1 MKLLGEVQA
10 NSGAKKILNSEL
22 WHACAGPL
30 VSLPQPGSLVY
41 YFPQGHSEQVS
52 TSTRRAINSQIPS
65 YTNLP
70 SQLMCQVHSVTLH
83 ADRDNDEIYAQMTLQ
98 PVNSEADVF
107 QIPDFGYTK
116 SKQPTEF
123 FCKNLTA
130 SDTSTHGGFSV
141 PRRAAEKLFP
151 QLDYTMQPPNQE
163 LIVRDLHD
171 NIWTFRHIYRGQP
184 KRHLLTTGWSLFV
197 GAKRLK
203 SGDSVLFI
211 RDEKSQLLLGLRRS
225 NCQQSPLPSSV
236 LSADSMHIGVLAA
249 AAHAAASSSPFTVYY
264 NPRACPSEFIVP
276 LAKYQKAAYAQVSIG
291 MRFGMMFATEES
303 TKRRCMGTIV
313 GISDLDSQRWPNS
326 KWRNLQVEW
335 DEPGYDEKP
344 DRVSIWEIE
353 TPESLFVFPP
363 SLKRHCIPGLL
374 GIDIGDGNVNHF
386 LQASDY
392 RSGDLH
398 TLRSK
403 LNSERLMKK
412 VIRQQ
417 SSLPGSEIGCHQ
429 SVFATILQKIKASG
443 FPATSSSTLPT
454 LMATQGPSSHEEIMI
469 HTAMREKITSP
480 GPQEQV
486 LPLDNNTSS
495 ENQNIYYC
503 LEQEGLLM
511 ATKLVNQFST
521 ETPWRNCQELND
533 HDNKCE
539 DLAVEEKI
547 DMKSELLYNE
557 TKNEKIESAQNKVR
571 STSNMNQLT
580 GTYER
585 FSPVTHPGNEINK
598 NENLGN
604 SLVAENKDVQANR
617 LDDPQIYQ
625 QQLVCI
631 EAANPLNKNLPYHGS
646 QLYQCSDNDE
656 LMLQQSSYQSFAPNS
671 FLNSSRPDN
680 LFLSA
685 VDSAES
691 PQVGISSILNLESLN
706 PFEKSQFSSFSD
718 TFSPSFM
725 PIFTEEAYGYREI
738 NPSEAIPVSGIL
750 PSHAQNLK
758 TGMKENSSPELLKLC
773 GLRDLSSEG
782 TCSNLHSESSNA
794 DIFTDSSVP
803 STVLEEF
810 SVVKGSSF
818 PVTLED
824 SLGCFA
830 MNQDIQSQLTSTSL
844 ADFSLQDIPECSAGT
859 SSGNIAANDYNYLG
873 KQAVQQPMR
882 TYTKVQKLGSVG
894 RSIDLKRFRNY
905 EQLKSAIVCMFGL
918 EGQLDD
924 PNQSEWKLVYV
935 DQENDVLLV
944 GDDPWDEF
952 VNCVRCIRILSPSEV
967 QQMSQEGLQFMNSY
981 LP

>member
-1 MKLLGEVQA
+1 MMDSDVILYVSEISKTPDDPLNLFLFHYILTLRCRTLYFVCQQPKAAMGAGKEKMGGMKNGLQFRERKAKKGMEWNHGLLLK
-10 NSGAKKILNSEL
+10 GAKKILNSEL

-41 YFPQGHSEQVS
+41 YFPQGHSEQ
-52 TSTRRAINSQIPS
+52 
-65 YTNLP
+65 
-70 SQLMCQVHSVTLH
+70 
-83 ADRDNDEIYAQMTLQ
+83 ADRENDEIYAQMTLQ

-151 QLDYTMQPPNQE
+151 QL
-163 LIVRDLHD
+163 
-171 NIWTFRHIYRGQP
+171 
-184 KRHLLTTGWSLFV
+184 
-197 GAKRLK
+197 
-203 SGDSVLFI
+203 
-211 RDEKSQLLLGLRRS
+211 KSQLLLGLRRS

-264 NPRACPSEFIVP
+264 NPR
-276 LAKYQKAAYAQVSIG
+276 
-291 MRFGMMFATEES
+291 
-303 TKRRCMGTIV
+303 CMGTIV
-313 GISDLDSQRWPNS
+313 GISDLDSLRWPNS

-374 GIDIGDGNVNHF
+374 GIDIGAGNVNHF

-454 LMATQGPSSHEEIMI
+454 LMATQGASSYEEVMI
-469 HTAMREKITSP
+469 RTAMREQNASP
-480 GPQEQV
+480 GPQEQI
-486 LPLDNNTSS
+486 LPLDNNNTSA

-521 ETPWRNCQELND
+521 ETPWRNCQELTE

-539 DLAVEEKI
+539 DVAVEAKT
-547 DMKSELLYNE
+547 DMKSELFYNE
-557 TKNEKIESAQNKVR
+557 AKNEKIESAQNTVR

-580 GTYER
+580 GNYER
-585 FSPVTHPGNEINK
+585 FSPVTHLGNEINK

-604 SLVAENKDVQANR
+604 SFVSENKEVQANR

-625 QQLVCI
+625 QQLEPSTG

-656 LMLQQSSYQSFAPNS
+656 LILQQSLYQSFAPNS
-671 FLNSSRPDN
+671 LINSSRPDN

-685 VDSAES
+685 VESVES
-691 PQVGISSILNLESLN
+691 PSVGISSILNLESLN

-750 PSHAQNLK
+750 PFHAHNLK
-758 TGMKENSSPELLKLC
+758 TGMKENDSPELLKLC

-844 ADFSLQDIPECSAGT
+844 PEFSLQDIPECSAGD
-859 SSGNIAANDYNYLG
+859 DYNYLG
-873 KQAVQQPMR
+873 NHAMKQAVQQPMR

-944 GDDPWDEF
+944 GDDPWE
-952 VNCVRCIRILSPSEV
+952 
-967 QQMSQEGLQFMNSY
+967 
-981 LP
+981 